1 MFYDVDEIYHY
12 GIKRKSGRY
21 PYGSGDKWGKKKN
34 DPKKGKSANKENKIK
49 KKKEL
54 TSKQVI
60 DSRSVKTVAKNTKKL
75 TDQEL
80 RDLANRFQAEATIKE
95 LAKKSSSINRG
106 KKFLAET
113 ADTSEK
119 INKII
124 KSTTGAIMSASKFID
139 FISKKEK

>member
-21 PYGSGDKWGKKKN
+21 PYGSGNKWGKKKN
-34 DPKKGKSANKENKIK
+34 DPGKGQRENKIK

-54 TSKQVI
+54 TPKQVI

>member
-34 DPKKGKSANKENKIK
+34 VPEKGKIANKKNKIK

>member
-34 DPKKGKSANKENKIK
+34 DPGKGKIANKENKIK

>member
-21 PYGSGDKWGKKKN
+21 PYGSGEKWGKRKN
-34 DPKKGKSANKENKIK
+34 STGSGNKVKT
-49 KKKEL
+49 EL
-54 TSKQVI
+54 TAKQVI

-75 TDQEL
+75 SDQEL

-95 LAKKSSSINRG
+95 LAKKNSAVNRG
-106 KKFLAET
+106 KKFISDT

-119 INKII
+119 LSKIV
-124 KSTTGAIMSASKFID
+124 KSTTSAMTSVAKFID
-139 FISKKEK
+139 FISKKKN

>member
-34 DPKKGKSANKENKIK
+34 DPGKDQRAKVKKSKEE
-49 KKKEL
+49 KEL

>member
-34 DPKKGKSANKENKIK
+34 DPGKDQRAKVKKSKE
-49 KKKEL
+49 KKEL

-60 DSRSVKTVAKNTKKL
+60 DSRSVKAVAKNTKKL

>member
-34 DPKKGKSANKENKIK
+34 DSGKDQRAKVKKSKE
-49 KKKEL
+49 KKEL

>member
-34 DPKKGKSANKENKIK
+34 DPGKVQRAKKENITK

-60 DSRSVKTVAKNTKKL
+60 DSRSVRTVAKNTKKL

-139 FISKKEK
+139 FISKKE

>member
-34 DPKKGKSANKENKIK
+34 DPGKDQRAKVKKSKE
-49 KKKEL
+49 KKEL

-80 RDLANRFQAEATIKE
+80 SDLANRFQAEATIKE

>member
-34 DPKKGKSANKENKIK
+34 DPGKDQRAKVKKSKE
-49 KKKEL
+49 KKEL

>member
-34 DPKKGKSANKENKIK
+34 DPGKGQRAKKENITK

-60 DSRSVKTVAKNTKKL
+60 DSRSVRTVAKNTKKL

-139 FISKKEK
+139 FISKKE